1 MIPKRMIFSKRGG
14 SKFVWNFFKNSSILV
29 SSLSV
34 LWIGGM
40 SENVDNLEKI
50 SSTVNTVSSVGKI
63 AMPVIYQH

>member
-1 MIPKRMIFSKRGG
+1 MEKFQGGG
-14 SKFVWNFFKNSSILV
+14 SKFVWNFSENSSILV

-34 LWIGGM
+34 YWIGGI
-40 SENVDNLEKI
+40 SENVDKLEKI